1 MNLNNKNQTIQI
13 EKSFNHPKS
22 KSKEKINNLL
32 IRIMF
37 VSEISLWG
45 AAIVACVVLVA
56 MVALAFTDNKMLWP
70 VSAAMFVGSIIL
82 GGSAM
87 LMMPIS
93 VFLSIYSVLMA
104 CMTVS
109 LMQTMMSFQRNQQKP
124 EAMREDMCH
133 QVRNLA
139 QPLVMVIPML
149 YAGMLLGGVSVL
161 EGLLVTL
168 LLIAASFVA
177 NILSGFVALGMIK
190 KNKV

>member
-1 MNLNNKNQTIQI
+1 
-13 EKSFNHPKS
+13 
-22 KSKEKINNLL
+22 
-32 IRIMF
+32 MF

-190 KNKV
+190 KREI